1 MLKFLSPWM
10 ICFLAIVI
18 FAGCRHS
25 VRETQQPVIYDA
37 WNARYEYDPLTRK
50 MYSVSQGQ
58 QVGLSWSRDTNGRI
72 DSLHFYSGSDGIG
85 GDESLI
91 EAYRAKMDRK
101 RDSTWEAER
110 ETRILQVREQI
121 ANLDSNKSSDSEVVP
136 EESTLENSED
146 TGVDPFLPIPDI
158 PGLDQTE
165 TAPSPD
171 NGNEVSPF
179 LPIAPEGENAGDD
192 SLPPLP

>member
-1 MLKFLSPWM
+1 MF
-10 ICFLAIVI
+10 

-25 VRETQQPVIYDA
+25 VREGQQPAIYNA

-58 QVGLSWSRDTNGRI
+58 QVGLSWSRDTEGRI
-72 DSLHFYSGSDGIG
+72 DSLHFYSGSEGIG

-110 ETRILQVREQI
+110 ESRILQVRDQI
-121 ANLDSNKSSDSEVVP
+121 ANLDSNKSSDSEPVP
-136 EESTLENSED
+136 EETNLENSED
-146 TGVDPFLPIPDI
+146 NEVDPFLPIPDI
-158 PGLDQTE
+158 PGLDQTG
-165 TAPSPD
+165 TAPSPE

-179 LPIAPEGENAGDD
+179 LPIEPVGENSGDD
-192 SLPPLP
+192 GLPSLP

>member
-1 MLKFLSPWM
+1 MPKFLSPWN
-10 ICFLAIVI
+10 ICFLAIMI

-25 VRETQQPVIYDA
+25 LRESQQPAIYNA

-58 QVGLSWSRDTNGRI
+58 QVGLSWSRDTEGRI
-72 DSLHFYSGSDGIG
+72 DSLHFYSGSEGIG

-91 EAYRAKMDRK
+91 EAYRAKIDRK

-110 ETRILQVREQI
+110 ESRILQVRDQI
-121 ANLDSNKSSDSEVVP
+121 ANLDSNKSSDAEIVP
-136 EESTLENSED
+136 EETNLENSED
-146 TGVDPFLPIPDI
+146 SGVDPFLPIPDI

-165 TAPSPD
+165 TTQSPE

-179 LPIAPEGENAGDD
+179 LPIEPVGENTGDD
-192 SLPPLP
+192 GLPSLP

>member
-1 MLKFLSPWM
+1 MPKFLSPWN
-10 ICFLAIVI
+10 ICFLAIMI

-25 VRETQQPVIYDA
+25 LRESQQPAIYNA

-58 QVGLSWSRDTNGRI
+58 QVGLSWSRDTEGRI
-72 DSLHFYSGSDGIG
+72 DSLHFYSGSEGIG

-91 EAYRAKMDRK
+91 EAYRAKIDRK

-110 ETRILQVREQI
+110 ESRILQVRDQI
-121 ANLDSNKSSDSEVVP
+121 ANLDSNKSSDSELVP
-136 EESTLENSED
+136 EETNLENSED
-146 TGVDPFLPIPDI
+146 SGVDPFLPLSDI

-165 TAPSPD
+165 TTQSPE

-179 LPIAPEGENAGDD
+179 LPIEPVGENTGDD
-192 SLPPLP
+192 GLPSLP

>member
-1 MLKFLSPWM
+1 MPKFLSPWN
-10 ICFLAIVI
+10 ICFLAIMI

-25 VRETQQPVIYDA
+25 LRESQQPAIYNA

-58 QVGLSWSRDTNGRI
+58 QVGLSWSRDTEGRI
-72 DSLHFYSGSDGIG
+72 DSLHFYSGSEGIG

-91 EAYRAKMDRK
+91 EAYRAKIDRK

-110 ETRILQVREQI
+110 ESRILQVRDQI
-121 ANLDSNKSSDSEVVP
+121 ANLDSNKSSDSELVP
-136 EESTLENSED
+136 EETNLENSED
-146 TGVDPFLPIPDI
+146 SGVDPFLPIPDI

-165 TAPSPD
+165 TTPSPE

-179 LPIAPEGENAGDD
+179 LPIEPVGENTGDD
-192 SLPPLP
+192 GLPSLP

>member
-1 MLKFLSPWM
+1 M
-10 ICFLAIVI
+10 I

-25 VRETQQPVIYDA
+25 LRESQQPAIYNA

-58 QVGLSWSRDTNGRI
+58 QVGLSWSRDTEGRI
-72 DSLHFYSGSDGIG
+72 DSLHFYSGSEGIG

-91 EAYRAKMDRK
+91 EAYRAKIDRK

-110 ETRILQVREQI
+110 ESRILQVRDQI
-121 ANLDSNKSSDSEVVP
+121 ANLDSNKSSDSELVP
-136 EESTLENSED
+136 EETNLENSED
-146 TGVDPFLPIPDI
+146 SGVDPFLPIPDI

-165 TAPSPD
+165 TTQSPE

-179 LPIAPEGENAGDD
+179 LPIEPVGENTGDD
-192 SLPPLP
+192 GLPSLP

>member
-1 MLKFLSPWM
+1 MPKFLSPWN
-10 ICFLAIVI
+10 ICFLAIMI

-25 VRETQQPVIYDA
+25 LRESQQPAIYNA

-58 QVGLSWSRDTNGRI
+58 QVGLSWSRDTEGRI
-72 DSLHFYSGSDGIG
+72 DSLHFYSGSEGIG

-91 EAYRAKMDRK
+91 EAYRAKIDRK

-110 ETRILQVREQI
+110 ESRILQVRDQI
-121 ANLDSNKSSDSEVVP
+121 ANLDSNKSSDSELVP
-136 EESTLENSED
+136 EETNLENSED
-146 TGVDPFLPIPDI
+146 SGVDPFLPIPDI

-165 TAPSPD
+165 TTQSPE

-179 LPIAPEGENAGDD
+179 LPIEPVGDNTGDD
-192 SLPPLP
+192 GLPSLP